1 MWTQDLPEKM
11 ILVDLPR
18 EPELGEE
25 LERIHDLVGKRGD
38 CDVVLDFENVDIL
51 NSNHLARLLRLRQKL
66 REDGR
71 RLVLCNVGDAVQG
84 ILAVTALTQVFEVV
98 GDRSDAL
105 AVFQA
110 RS

>member
-11 ILVDLPR
+11 ILMDLPR
-18 EPELGEE
+18 ETELGDE
-25 LERIHDLVGKRGD
+25 LERTHNLVGKHGD
-38 CDVVLDFENVDIL
+38 CDVILDFENVDIL
-51 NSNHLARLLRLRQKL
+51 NSSHLASLLRLRQRL

-84 ILAVTALTQVFEVV
+84 ILAVTALTQVLEVV

-105 AVFQA
+105 AVLQA